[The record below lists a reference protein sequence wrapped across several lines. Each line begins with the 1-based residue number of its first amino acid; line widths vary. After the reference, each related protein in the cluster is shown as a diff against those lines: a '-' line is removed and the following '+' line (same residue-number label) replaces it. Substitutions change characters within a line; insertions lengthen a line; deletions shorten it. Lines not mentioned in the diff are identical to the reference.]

1 MEKVQPQ
8 TAVLEEPFSA
18 DIETNVR
25 KFQRIF
31 GNTGDLS
38 RRDFLLEGEQG
49 VEVVLFYID
58 GLVDKGAIS
67 EVVLKPFLFH
77 NLDEEEKR
85 LLPGN
90 AYQLIKTSLIT
101 SAEVKEA
108 EKFSELVDLV
118 LVGHVAVFVEGSE
131 KVLAVDVK
139 GWKDRGVEEPESE
152 AFIRG
157 PREGFTETLRTNTAL
172 IRRRI
177 KTPNLEFNTIT
188 VGEYTKTDVCVVYIR
203 GLTNPDIVREV
214 ESRIRRIKTD
224 GILESGYLEDFIEDD
239 YKTPFVLVDRTERP
253 DKVAAGLLEGKVA
266 ILVDGTPFALIVP
279 VVFGEI
285 LQSAEDYYEGNDYIR
300 PIRWI
305 ALLVAL
311 FLPSFY
317 VALTTFHQEMIP
329 PGLAL
334 SMAAGREGVPVPA
347 AVEAFMMEITFDFL
361 REAGIR
367 MPRPVGQAIGI
378 LGAVVIGQAA
388 VAAGVVSPIMVIV
401 VSLTAICSF
410 LIPNYSASV
419 AIRFLRYIMLLL
431 GGVLGLVG
439 VFWGMMMLLL
449 HLASLRSFGIPY
461 LYPVAPMVSR
471 ELRDIFV
478 RTPWWTMDERPRLLR
493 TSDQRRQAPGQ
504 RPRPPQSGRR
514 RKSGEDQDEY

>member
-1 MEKVQPQ
+1 M
-8 TAVLEEPFSA
+8 
-18 DIETNVR
+18 
-25 KFQRIF
+25 
-31 GNTGDLS
+31 GNTSDLS
-38 RRDFLLEGEQG
+38 MRYFLLDGEQ
-49 VEVVLFYID
+49 EVQIVLFYID

-67 EVVLKPFLFH
+67 EAILKPFLFH
-77 NLDEEEKR
+77 NLDDEEKR

-90 AYQLIKTSLIT
+90 AYHLIKASLIT

-108 EKFSELVDLV
+108 KKFREVIDLV

-131 KVLAVDVK
+131 RVLAVDVK

-177 KTPNLEFNTIT
+177 KTPNLQFNTIT
-188 VGEYTKTDVCVVYIR
+188 VGEYTKTDVCVAFIKD
-203 GLTNPDIVREV
+203 LTNPDIVREV
-214 ESRIRRIKTD
+214 ENRIRKIKTD

-253 DKVAAGLLEGKVA
+253 DKVSAALLEGKVA

-285 LQSAEDYYEGNDYIR
+285 IQSAEDYFEGNEYIR

-317 VALTTFHQEMIP
+317 VALATFHQEMIP

-334 SMAAGREGVPVPA
+334 SMAAGREGTPFPA
-347 AVEAFMMEITFDFL
+347 AVEAFLMEITFDFL
-361 REAGIR
+361 KEAGIR
-367 MPRPVGQAIGI
+367 MPRPIGQAIGI
-378 LGAVVIGQAA
+378 VGAVVIGQAA
-388 VAAGVVSPIMVIV
+388 VSAGVVSPIMVIV

-431 GGVLGLVG
+431 GGVLGLAG
-439 VFWGMMMLLL
+439 IFWGIMMLLL
-449 HLASLRSFGIPY
+449 HLASLRSFGVPY
-461 LYPVAPMVSR
+461 LYPVAPMVFR

-493 TSDQRRQAPGQ
+493 PFDRRRQAPGQ
-504 RPRPPQSGRR
+504 RPEPPQSERGRE
-514 RKSGEDQDEY
+514 SGENQDEY